1 MVEENMKS
9 YEFEIICKNEIIK
22 ELKEKF
28 KEDFKVEELH
38 LVWFSKNLQNL
49 KCCICDSGKN
59 DRYYE
64 CTFNGDKQELYV
76 DIYNKVSNKEISL
89 KYDE

>member
-28 KEDFKVEELH
+28 NEDFKVEELH

-76 DIYNKVSNKEISL
+76 DIYNKVCNKEISL